1 MGINTDE
8 MEKRLRGEDDEA
20 VREILREL
28 QEEKKGHQ
36 FKPLKKFDIDNVHGL
51 QTIDENMDEIQFSS
65 SLHSSQ
71 SSEEMCAP
79 PGKFL
84 KKGGGKGQL
93 HRAKT
98 KRDPRPGKLRSPDLK
113 ALPALEKDKSDKSP
127 ETKKKA

>member
-36 FKPLKKFDIDNVHGL
+36 FKPLKKFDIDNLHGL

-71 SSEEMCAP
+71 NSEEMFSP
-79 PGKFL
+79 PDKFL
-84 KKGGGKGQL
+84 KKGGREQKERKGQL
-93 HRAKT
+93 HRA
-98 KRDPRPGKLRSPDLK
+98 
-113 ALPALEKDKSDKSP
+113 
-127 ETKKKA
+127 